1 MPIKARKALEEE
13 ERRVEEEE
21 EQKYAKRTVE
31 DLTRLCMKVSAPIQ
45 LIRKAVKMSGL
56 TNNMGRPRPIS
67 LLIAQEDTDIIKW
80 YAGVGKRW
88 LDFFCCCHNFRMVK
102 TVITY
107 HLRFSCILT
116 LTEKHESTKREAIRH
131 YKKDLKVLDVSGKEE
146 VHFPTEREVK
156 MMGDKNISDPKP
168 VDGTLSLA
176 LVRLDSD
183 EKSHTCIAHFYERKD
198 TIMYSMRL
206 LQNLLNV
213 NPLDEVKW
221 VKGMG
226 AIHESLNRK
235 CLPLCYDHIHDL
247 YTGKITLQDIDCTS
261 FVDVD

>member
-56 TNNMGRPRPIS
+56 TNNMVRPRPIS
-67 LLIAQEDTDIIKW
+67 LLIAPEDTYIVKW

-102 TVITY
+102 TVVTY
-107 HLRFSCILT
+107 HLRLSCILT
-116 LTEKHESTKREAIRH
+116 LAEKYESTKLEAIRH
-131 YKKDLKVLDVSGKEE
+131 YTKDLKVFDVSGKEE

-156 MMGDKNISDPKP
+156 MMGDKNLSDPKP

-176 LVRLDSD
+176 LVRLASD
-183 EKSHTCIAHFYERKD
+183 ESHTCIAHFCERKD
-198 TIMYSMRL
+198 TIMYRMRL

-226 AIHESLNRK
+226 AVDAEILLSTVSYVEDFNLLSET
-235 CLPLCYDHIHDL
+235 LCH
-247 YTGKITLQDIDCTS
+247 
-261 FVDVD
+261 